1 MTIATVSKVAKTAL
15 LCSGLFSANAVWSCP
30 ESDGQASA
38 SKPDGAQAQTIAAAI
53 HDQSETMSA
62 TELHALLHDAK
73 MHKPD
78 GLGDYVQNYR
88 IAHPR

>member
-30 ESDGQASA
+30 EIDGQAHA
-38 SKPDGAQAQTIAAAI
+38 THPDGAQAQTLSAAT
-53 HDQSETMSA
+53 HDRSGTMPA
-62 TELHALLHDAK
+62 TELNAMLHDAE